1 MIKPKSYCSSG
12 TCRYSFAL
20 VHHKE
25 LVSHENVDN
34 DRVLELTQEIERDG
48 MIKYPV
54 IVDVNSMIILD
65 GHHRVRALVSLGCQF
80 IPAYLLDYYDD
91 AIVVTSW
98 GTSLTADGRDGSK
111 AQAISPVTKDT
122 VIVAGLTGKLLPPK
136 TSRHLWP
143 WPYEQRPVSV
153 AVLKDLSSNIV
164 S

>member
-1 MIKPKSYCSSG
+1 MIEPASYCSSR
-12 TCRYSFAL
+12 THPYSFAL
-20 VHHKE
+20 IHYEE

-34 DRVLELTQEIERDG
+34 DRVLELTREIERDG
-48 MIKYPV
+48 IIKYPV

-98 GTSLTADGRDGSK
+98 GTYLTADERDGSK
-111 AQAISPVTKDT
+111 AQDVSPVTKDT
-122 VIVAGLTGKLLPPK
+122 VIVAGLTGRLLPPK
-136 TSRHLWP
+136 TSRHVWP
-143 WPYEQRPVSV
+143 WPYEQRPVSI
-153 AVLKDLSSNIV
+153 AVLKNLSASVV